1 VDLFI
6 TIGMIWIGS
15 ILFSAMMLIKLCL
28 VVLFRREDSIP
39 FNLHP
44 CLESAESEAQHLRLI
59 TETFI
64 SKLLPSSFVANT
76 FVRNLL
82 REIFACKG
90 M

>member
-1 VDLFI
+1 MDQFCSEQYLV
-6 TIGMIWIGS
+6 
-15 ILFSAMMLIKLCL
+15 LIKLWL
-28 VVLFRREDSIP
+28 VLFRREDSIP

-44 CLESAESEAQHLRLI
+44 CLESAESEAQHLSLV

-64 SKLLPSSFVANT
+64 SKLLPSSFVANS